1 MKGGRKMMKE
11 NEEINSDNSK
21 KSDEKL
27 LESKIAELEE
37 SLQQKDLQIA
47 NYQTLTSL
55 EDVKS
60 YRLMLLN
67 VLTEIKGVLD
77 ERLNS
82 INRKLIDTNK
92 LLALQ
97 KEIEAE

>member
-1 MKGGRKMMKE
+1 MMKE